1 MITMIDHYLPLL
13 NHIIHKIHT
22 YIYNNPYEPFKIIMS
37 SEAPRALELF
47 AFEASAGGWFFLA
60 HISILLGRPTVGQ
73 FGNDSC
79 TPRFFNIA
87 MENGPLIYGL
97 PIKNGDFPW
106 PC

>member
-1 MITMIDHYLPLL
+1 MIDHYLPLL
-13 NHIIHKIHT
+13 SILFIRYIHT
-22 YIYNNPYEPFKIIMS
+22 YIYNNPYEPFEIIMS
-37 SEAPRALELF
+37 TEAPRALELS
-47 AFEASAGGWFFLA
+47 ACEAGAGGGYLLA

-79 TPRFFNIA
+79 TLWLFNIA